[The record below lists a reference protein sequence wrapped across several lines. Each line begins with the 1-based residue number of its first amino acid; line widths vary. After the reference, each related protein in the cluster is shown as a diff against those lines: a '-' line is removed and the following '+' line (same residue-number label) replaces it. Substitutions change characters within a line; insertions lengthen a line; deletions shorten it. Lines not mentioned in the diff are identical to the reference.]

1 MSSDYQLYP
10 IKAVLFDLD
19 GTLVHSK
26 LDFKQIRLDI
36 GCPEGQD
43 VLVYL
48 EELNPSER
56 QRAEKIV
63 MRHELEDAHS
73 AQIIQGASSLLDRLQ
88 DKGIKTA
95 IITRNSLTATQ
106 IKIQKSALNIEHI
119 LTREDVPA
127 KPNPEALLHFS
138 SLWDLTPQD
147 CVYVGDY
154 LYDLQ
159 AANNAKMH
167 ACLYVH
173 RSESAL
179 PYYADLAGFICRDF
193 DKFEEYLLDY
203 LQAVHSGT

>member
-36 GCPEGQD
+36 GCPAGQD

-48 EELNPSER
+48 DELNSLER
-56 QRAEKIV
+56 QRAENIV
-63 MRHELEDAHS
+63 MQHELEDAHA

-88 DKGIKTA
+88 LKGIKTA
-95 IITRNSLTATQ
+95 IITRNSLSATQ

-119 LTREDVPA
+119 LTREDAPA

-138 SLWDLTPQD
+138 TLWSLAPED

-159 AANNAKMH
+159 AANNANMH
-167 ACLYVH
+167 ACLYLND
-173 RSESAL
+173 S
-179 PYYADLAGFICRDF
+179 D
-193 DKFEEYLLDY
+193 
-203 LQAVHSGT
+203 